1 MIPYYLKIIVIS
13 ENYIKD
19 IFQNLYLYRGV
30 PSRIE
35 GFRSLPLIQE
45 TVCDL
50 QGVPNFIASSA
61 SSRHKVISMVEL
73 FSSIVMVLIVVSDPL
88 TLTVLVASF

>member
-1 MIPYYLKIIVIS
+1 MVKFIKDLRALLDLTITGSKLLPHTTRQRMIPYYLKIIVIS

-50 QGVPNFIASSA
+50 QGVPNVY
-61 SSRHKVISMVEL
+61 R
-73 FSSIVMVLIVVSDPL
+73 
-88 TLTVLVASF
+88 